1 MLVTVTTLCTFTRPL
16 RGHYFTSYPTKRL
29 TFLGNGNIVVSTHN
43 FAEKKA
49 LLEGKK
55 FTLKTKFS
63 QKKKKI
69 QLLSNVPHTDG
80 NRAAGRL
87 AGEINALHKVRVCN

>member
-1 MLVTVTTLCTFTRPL
+1 MLITVTTLCTFTRPL

-63 QKKKKI
+63 QKKRKF
-69 QLLSNVPHTDG
+69 SYYTDG